1 MKRKS
6 TLFLLSAVVLL
17 IMTTQLARAEG
28 NRRIKMAGGML
39 LSANL
44 YPAGSGPISSS
55 LSIDARWEIIPNG
68 FTQARPGFGRNGFS
82 AGAKEVAG
90 GAFYFVDPRSHGTN
104 SLSYDD
110 PSHMAGP
117 PPKGLPE
124 NCYFIGLRY
133 SFGSFCM
140 DRFSRAVGAFFRGFR
155 GGDPSWERPSI
166 YFEFPDL

>member
-17 IMTTQLARAEG
+17 VMTTHLARAEG
-28 NRRIKMAGGML
+28 NRRIKVAGGML

-44 YPAGSGPISSS
+44 YPAESGPISSS
-55 LSIDARWEIIPNG
+55 LSIDVRWERIPNG
-68 FTQARPGFGRNGFS
+68 FTQARPGFRRNGFS
-82 AGAKEVAG
+82 AGGKEVAG
-90 GAFYFVDPRSHGTN
+90 GAFYFVDPRTHGTN
-104 SLSYDD
+104 SLSSDD
-110 PSHMAGP
+110 ASHMAGP

-140 DRFSRAVGAFFRGFR
+140 DRFRRSVGAFLRSLR
-155 GGDPSWERPSI
+155 GGDSAWERPSI
-166 YFEFPDL
+166 YFEFPDF